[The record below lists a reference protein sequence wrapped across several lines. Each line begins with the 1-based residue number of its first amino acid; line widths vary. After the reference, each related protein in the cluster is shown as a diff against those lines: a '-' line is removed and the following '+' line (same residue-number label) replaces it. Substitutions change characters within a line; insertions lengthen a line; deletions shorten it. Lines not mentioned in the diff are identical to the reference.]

1 MYKIILRYDKQPILD
16 RQIVIST
23 YFNLE
28 YCREQ
33 LKVLKDRISSMG
45 CRILELKIYKVEE
58 IQDPDQI

>member
-33 LKVLKDRISSMG
+33 LKVLKDRILSMG
-45 CRILELKIYKVEE
+45 CRIL
-58 IQDPDQI
+58 